1 MKVSVFQIEN
11 MCCPTEERLIRNR
24 LEPMNGIEKL
34 DFNLM
39 ARVLT
44 VEHTLLAE
52 EGIVAALK
60 TVGMDAVSRSARV
73 SIFQIEKMDCPTEER
88 LIRNKLEPMNG
99 IEKLDFNL
107 MARTLTVVH
116 TLPAEEGVI
125 AALGTVGMDAVS
137 RTAPRSVELP
147 VIQPSFWRKSS
158 TILTIISGVFAV
170 VAEGLVLGGGMDES
184 SMVVRALAA
193 IAILIGGYQVAGKAW
208 MALKTFTLN
217 INFLMTVA
225 VIGAVI
231 VGEWTEGAVVIFLFA
246 VAEMI
251 EAQSLDRARN
261 AVRSLMELT
270 PEIASVI
277 RGGIWQDVAVTD
289 VLRGETI
296 RIKPGERLP
305 LDGIVSDGHSSVNQA
320 PITGESVPVA
330 KGKGDHVYAG
340 SINERGTFDYE
351 VTHIASESTV
361 SKIVQLI
368 EKASAN
374 RAEAERFVDRFSR
387 YYTPVIFGLAVLVA
401 VAGPLLT
408 GGEWGEWI
416 YRGLVLL
423 VIGCPCALVL
433 STPVT
438 IVSGLAAAA
447 RRGILIKGGTYLE
460 IGKNLKGVALDKTGT
475 LTEGRPKVTD
485 ILPLD
490 GTDADHILHLA
501 AAVEAKSEHPI
512 ASSILAEH
520 ALRHVEEPDVPITE
534 FASITGKGIRA
545 VVDGQT
551 IYVGNHRLAHELN
564 ICTPEVE
571 ALLDR
576 LESEGKTT
584 IVVMSDRQALGV
596 IGVADSIRQ
605 TSIQAVKQLHD
616 LGIRTAMLTGDNS
629 TTAKRIAEQVGIDDV
644 RADLL
649 PEDKINALTE
659 LQKKYGEMGMV
670 GDGIND
676 APALAQANI
685 GFAMG
690 AVGTDVALE
699 TADVALMEDNLLKL
713 PEFIRLSRRTISIL
727 WQNIIIALGIKVVFF
742 FLAMIGEATLWMAVF
757 ADMGGSLIVV
767 ANGLRLL
774 RARKE

>member
-1 MKVSVFQIEN
+1 MKVSIFEIQKMDCAV
-11 MCCPTEERLIRNR
+11 EERLIRNR
-24 LEPMNGIEKL
+24 LEPMNGV
-34 DFNLM
+34 D
-39 ARVLT
+39 R
-44 VEHTLLAE
+44 
-52 EGIVAALK
+52 
-60 TVGMDAVSRSARV
+60 
-73 SIFQIEKMDCPTEER
+73 
-88 LIRNKLEPMNG
+88 
-99 IEKLDFNL
+99 LDFNL
-107 MARTLTVVH
+107 MARTLTVEH
-116 TLPAEEGVI
+116 SLAGEDELITAIKSL
-125 AALGTVGMDAVS
+125 GMDAVS
-137 RTAPRSVELP
+137 RTIPRTVELP
-147 VIQPSFWRKSS
+147 VIQPSFWRQTG
-158 TILTIISGVFAV
+158 TILTIISGVFALA
-170 VAEGLVLGGGMDES
+170 AEALVLSGAAAES
-184 SMVVRALAA
+184 SLTVMALAA
-193 IAILIGGYQVAGKAW
+193 VAILVGGYEVAAKAW
-208 MALKTFTLN
+208 TALRTLTLN
-217 INFLMTVA
+217 INFLMSVA

-251 EAQSLDRARN
+251 EAQSLDRART

-270 PEIASVI
+270 PEIASVF
-277 RGGIWQDVAVTD
+277 RGAAWQEVPVASVA
-289 VLRGETI
+289 RGERI
-296 RIKPGERLP
+296 RIRPGERLP
-305 LDGIVSDGHSSVNQA
+305 LDGTVTEGSSSVNQA
-320 PITGESVPVA
+320 PITGESVAVE
-330 KGKGDHVYAG
+330 KGTGDHVYAG

-351 VTHIASESTV
+351 VTHVAAESTV

-374 RAEAERFVDRFSR
+374 RAEAERFVDRFAR
-387 YYTPVIFGLAVLVA
+387 YYTPVIFALAIA
-401 VAGPLLT
+401 VAAGGPFAF
-408 GGEWGEWI
+408 GGTWEQWI

-447 RRGILIKGGTYLE
+447 RRGILIKGGSYLE

-475 LTEGRPKVTD
+475 LTEGRPRVTD

-490 GTDADHILHLA
+490 GTNPDHILHLA
-501 AAVEAKSEHPI
+501 AAIEAKSEHPI
-512 ASSILAEH
+512 ASAIVAAHE
-520 ALRHVEEPDVPITE
+520 LRHVDEPDVPITE

-545 VVDGQT
+545 VVDGRT
-551 IYVGNHRLAHELN
+551 IYAGNHRLAHELN
-564 ICTPEVE
+564 VCTPDVE

-576 LESEGKTT
+576 LESEGKSTV
-584 IVVMSDRQALGV
+584 VVMTDSQTLGV

-605 TSIQAVKQLHD
+605 TSIQAIRELHD

-629 TTAKRIAEQVGIDDV
+629 ITARRIADQVGIDDV

-649 PEDKINALTE
+649 PEDKINALIE
-659 LQKKYGEMGMV
+659 LQTMYGEVGMV

-676 APALAQANI
+676 APALAQATI

-713 PEFIRLSRRTISIL
+713 PEFIRLSRRTIGIL

-742 FLAMIGEATLWMAVF
+742 FLAMIGDATLWMAVF
-757 ADMGGSLIVV
+757 ADMGASLIVV

-774 RARKE
+774 RSRTD